1 MRAWTPLR
9 RELLLVGALTSASL
23 LELWLAPIEAGDK
36 LLLVP
41 LALVLPLS
49 LLWRV
54 KLPLPV
60 LAVNLVGW
68 ILIDL
73 IEIVST
79 SGESADPVI
88 LGLCLGIAIYSVGAH
103 TRPGVPAAGGLA
115 LVAAIVVL
123 GTLSEDQSDFGD
135 VVFFSTVFGGVWL
148 AGRAIRH
155 RRLREAELVVE
166 RDEKAVA
173 AVAEERAR
181 IARELHDVVAHAV
194 SVIVLQARGG
204 RRVLDDDPAE
214 ARAVFDTIEQTGKQA
229 LVEMRRL
236 LGLLR
241 ADDGELAL
249 APQPSLGQLN
259 RLAAQVREA
268 GLPVEVAIEGEPVE
282 LPPGVDVSAY
292 RIVQEA
298 LTNALRH
305 AGPASARVLVRYGAD
320 ELELEIT
327 DDGPG
332 SVNGDGDG
340 DGGGHGL
347 VGIRERVVVYGGD
360 LSAGSRPGGGY
371 ALRAR
376 LPLAGG

>member
-1 MRAWTPLR
+1 MRAWTPFR
-9 RELLLVGALTSASL
+9 RELLLVGALTIAAL
-23 LELWLAPIEAGDK
+23 VELWLAPVEASDK
-36 LLLVP
+36 PLLVP

-49 LLWRV
+49 LLWRIR
-54 KLPLPV
+54 LPLLV
-60 LAVNLVGW
+60 LAVNLGGW
-68 ILIDL
+68 ILIDTIK
-73 IEIVST
+73 IEST

-88 LGLCLGIAIYSVGAH
+88 LGLCLGIAISSVGAH

-115 LVAAIVVL
+115 LVAAIVAL
-123 GTLSEDQSDFGD
+123 GTLSEDESDFGD
-135 VVFFSTVFGGVWL
+135 VVFFSIVFGGVWL
-148 AGRAIRH
+148 AGRAIRR

-166 RDEKAVA
+166 RDTKAVA
-173 AVAEERAR
+173 AVVEERAR

-204 RRVLDDDPAE
+204 RRVLDEDPGDARE
-214 ARAVFDTIEQTGKQA
+214 AFDTIEETGKQA

-241 ADDGELAL
+241 ADDEELAL
-249 APQPSLGQLN
+249 APQPSLNQLD

-268 GLPVEVAIEGEPVE
+268 GLPVEIAIEGEPVE
-282 LPPGVDVSAY
+282 LPAGVDVSAY

-305 AGPASARVLVRYGAD
+305 AGPARARVLVRYGPD

-332 SVNGDGDG
+332 AANGHS
-340 DGGGHGL
+340 GGHGL
-347 VGIRERVVVYGGD
+347 VGIRERVAVYGGD
-360 LSAGSRPGGGY
+360 LSAGARAEGGY

>member
-1 MRAWTPLR
+1 MRAWTPIR
-9 RELLLVGALTSASL
+9 RELLLVGL
-23 LELWLAPIEAGDK
+23 LVLAAQIELWLAPIEASDK
-36 LLLVP
+36 PMLVP
-41 LALVLPLS
+41 LALALPISLLSRVRLPL
-49 LLWRV
+49 L
-54 KLPLPV
+54 V
-60 LAVNLVGW
+60 LAVNLAGW

-73 IEIVST
+73 IGIVST

-88 LGLCLGIAIYSVGAH
+88 LGLTLGISIYSVGAH
-103 TRPGVPAAGGLA
+103 TRPGVPFVGGLVLVAA
-115 LVAAIVVL
+115 LVAL

-135 VVFFSTVFGGVWL
+135 VVFFSVVFGGVWL
-148 AGRAIRH
+148 AGRAIR
-155 RRLREAELVVE
+155 RRRQREAELVLE
-166 RDEKAVA
+166 RDTKAVA
-173 AVAEERAR
+173 AVAEERTR

-204 RRVLDDDPAE
+204 RRVLDDDPADARE
-214 ARAVFDTIEQTGKQA
+214 AFDTIEQTGKEA
-229 LVEMRRL
+229 LAEMRRL

-241 ADDGELAL
+241 ADDEELAL
-249 APQPSLGQLN
+249 APQPSLGQLD

-268 GLPVEVAIEGEPVE
+268 GLPVEVAIEGEPRE

-305 AGPASARVLVRYGAD
+305 AGPARARVLVRYGED

-332 SVNGDGDG
+332 VTNG

-347 VGIRERVVVYGGD
+347 VGIRERVAVYGGD
-360 LSAGSRPGGGY
+360 LRAGARTEGGY

-376 LPLAGG
+376 LPLTGG